1 MTGSPGDVLWCTLC
15 SGDLNVHF
23 KIKIIKRRCGRCM
36 SLQNQAGIHTAKI
49 QVGDVLSFFPMLNLL
64 NIRES

>member
-1 MTGSPGDVLWCTLC
+1 
-15 SGDLNVHF
+15 
-23 KIKIIKRRCGRCM
+23 M
-36 SLQNQAGIHTAKI
+36 SLQNQAGIHTAKV